1 MIRSFNG
8 KSPRIHPTAFVSE
21 SAYVVGDVEVGANSS
36 IWPGAVIRGD
46 SHKITIGEN
55 VNIQDN
61 CVIHADSD
69 ATYGDFVTLGHRVM
83 CHARSVGTNTLIGNG
98 AVVNGDADIG
108 EYSIVASGAVV
119 LDRMVVPPRSFVA
132 GVPAEVKR
140 ESSERHHQLARGTA
154 EGYARTGRLFR
165 EQGLGDVPEEFLLK
179 E

>member
-1 MIRSFNG
+1 VIRSFNG

-21 SAYVVGDVEVGANSS
+21 LAYVVGDVEIGAHSS

-46 SHKITIGEN
+46 SHKITIGES

-69 ATYGDFVTLGHRVM
+69 AHYGDFVTLGHRVM
-83 CHARSVGTNTLIGNG
+83 CHAKTVGTNTLIGNG
-98 AVVNGDADIG
+98 AVVNGDAEIG

-119 LDRMVVPPRSFVA
+119 LDRAVIPPRSFVA
-132 GVPAEVKR
+132 GVPAEVLR
-140 ESSERHHQLARGTA
+140 ESQERHHKLAHGTA
-154 EGYARTGRLFR
+154 AGYAKTGQAFR
-165 EQGLGDVPEEFLLK
+165 EQGLGDVPEEFLIK